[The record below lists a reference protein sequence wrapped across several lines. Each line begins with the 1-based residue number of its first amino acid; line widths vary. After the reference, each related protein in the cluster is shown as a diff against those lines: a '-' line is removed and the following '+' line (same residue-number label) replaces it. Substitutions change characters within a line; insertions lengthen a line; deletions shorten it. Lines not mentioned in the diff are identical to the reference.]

1 MTSEDVFRLLQI
13 FLHNAPRKKS
23 HVFDLKKKKKAC
35 LFLLIMTIFL
45 SCQNNLLTEAFGSDK
60 KKRALASRLKNK
72 VDKVGEK
79 VADVVDAI
87 SSETLDETG
96 LKKK

>member
-1 MTSEDVFRLLQI
+1 
-13 FLHNAPRKKS
+13 
-23 HVFDLKKKKKAC
+23 
-35 LFLLIMTIFL
+35 MTIFL

-60 KKRALASRLKNK
+60 RKRALASRLKNK

-79 VADVVDAI
+79 VADVVEAI
-87 SSETLDETG
+87 STETLDETG

>member
-1 MTSEDVFRLLQI
+1 MG
-13 FLHNAPRKKS
+13 KKIKS
-23 HVFDLKKKKKAC
+23 LSFSLM
-35 LFLLIMTIFL
+35 IIFL

-60 KKRALASRLKNK
+60 RKRALASRLKNK

-96 LKKK
+96 LKNSFSVRINYVLMFGLIFLQKYHKCSN

>member
-1 MTSEDVFRLLQI
+1 M
-13 FLHNAPRKKS
+13 HNTLTIKS
-23 HVFDLKKKKKAC
+23 WVFDLKKKKIKS
-35 LFLLIMTIFL
+35 LSFSLMIVFL

-96 LKKK
+96 LKK